1 VIAKSIRWHCTTER
15 RQVMRFSGIAE
26 EMFDDE
32 TRPFETAVQQCEH
45 AHSTATFLDD
55 LRLIGLEG
63 WSEQAEST
71 KDSHFTV

>member
-1 VIAKSIRWHCTTER
+1 
-15 RQVMRFSGIAE
+15 
-26 EMFDDE
+26 MFDDE